1 MPDKNSIGCEV
12 DSFLIRGAMKT
23 LCQALSIV
31 IGLVC
36 AVLMIFGII
45 PLLGWTLWATLLGS
59 VVGIIFGAFPKRK
72 IGLIINVAVAV
83 VAILRLMLG
92 GGVI

>member
-1 MPDKNSIGCEV
+1 MACQI
-12 DSFLIRGAMKT
+12 LICLSLNRILIHTAM
-23 LCQALSIV
+23 QIISV
-31 IGLVC
+31 FIGLVC
-36 AVLMIFGII
+36 SVLLVPGMI

-59 VVGIIFGAFPKRK
+59 VFGIIFGVFPKRK
-72 IGLIINVAVAV
+72 IGLTINIAVAV

>member
-1 MPDKNSIGCEV
+1 MSDQI
-12 DSFLIRGAMKT
+12 LICLWADRILIQAAMQT
-23 LCQALSIV
+23 ISVL

-36 AVLMIFGII
+36 AVLLVPGMI